1 MIKGLEEMRALL
13 ASMTLADQL
22 RVMACLGNLKS
33 TVEKEGVIGIM
44 AVALLGLMMQ
54 EEAKGFLGK
63 EVSP

>member
-54 EEAKGFLGK
+54 EEARGLLGK

>member
-22 RVMACLGNLKS
+22 RVMACLGSLKS

-54 EEAKGFLGK
+54 EEARDLLGK